1 MGRGSR
7 SVFEERIMSVPII
20 VTGNLGYLGPIV
32 VKKLRD
38 QGAVV
43 LGIDPNFYEAKLP
56 YEYTADY
63 QVASFDQTPRAFWE
77 PKAVLH
83 LAAISNDPMG
93 EINPMLTYQTNVGLV
108 AEIAEAMS
116 GAKHVLA
123 SSASVYGFTDQAAM
137 ETSAFN
143 PLSAYADSKVKA
155 ERVLRMLVPHA
166 TILRFGTLWG
176 ASPNFRTDLV
186 VNHFAVESLTN
197 GKIEPLSNA
206 KRPLLHVNDAAST
219 LVKVALGHKEE
230 WADAYNILGEN
241 VNVFDVARKVGLA
254 MNVDVVTDETKTD
267 ADKRSY
273 WMGTFQ
279 NPHLIEHDFIRVGDD
294 ASMTQLAACA
304 DKFKG
309 QPGRIEQLRSMLDA
323 AGIPS

>member
-1 MGRGSR
+1 
-7 SVFEERIMSVPII
+7 MSVPVI

-43 LGIDPNFYEAKLP
+43 LGVDTNFYPVDLP

-63 QVASFDQTPRAFWE
+63 QVASLDQAPRAFWE

-93 EINPMLTYQTNVGLV
+93 ELNPALTYQTNVGLV
-108 AEIAEAMS
+108 AEIAEAMG

-123 SSASVYGFTDQAAM
+123 SSASVYGFTDQAAQ
-137 ETSAFN
+137 ETDQLN
-143 PLSAYADSKVKA
+143 PLTAYADSKVKA
-155 ERVLRMLVPHA
+155 ERVLRMVAPHA
-166 TILRFGTLWG
+166 AILRFGTLWG

-186 VNHFAVESLTN
+186 VNRFAVEALTN
-197 GKIEPLSNA
+197 NKIEPLSNA
-206 KRPLLHVNDAAST
+206 KRPLLHINDAADA
-219 LVKVALGHKEE
+219 LVKVALAHKEE
-230 WADAYNILGEN
+230 WSDVYNVLGEN

-254 MNVDVVTDETKTD
+254 MNVDVVTDESKGD

-279 NPHLIEHDFIRVGDD
+279 NPHLLGESMIKVGDD
-294 ASMTQLAACA
+294 VAMTNLASAAQ
-304 DKFKG
+304 KFKD
-309 QPGRIEQLRSMLDA
+309 QPGRVAQLKAVLDA
-323 AGIPS
+323 VGITT

>member
-1 MGRGSR
+1 MGRGSG
-7 SVFEERIMSVPII
+7 SVFKERIMSVPII

-93 EINPMLTYQTNVGLV
+93 EINPSLTYQTNVGLV

-186 VNHFAVESLTN
+186 VNHFAVEALTK

-206 KRPLLHVNDAAST
+206 KRPLLHVNDAANT

-230 WADAYNILGEN
+230 WANVYNVLGEN
-241 VNVFDVARKVGLA
+241 TNVFDIARRVGLA

-279 NPHLIEHDFIRVGDD
+279 EPHLVETSFNHVGEET
-294 ASMTQLAACA
+294 AMTQLAACA
-304 DKFKG
+304 DKFKD
-309 QPGRIEQLRSMLDA
+309 QPGRIEQLRSVLDA